1 MQPLRLR
8 KSRLLCMSI
17 VLALALIIAT
27 VVVKSPVNYGLVFRR
42 SADASRGVSTTS
54 GNDNNNLAKS
64 AVVVRTNRTFYVDT
78 NTKNKNQLLN
88 NKTVNNIALV
98 APTFTAAAYDHNSF
112 YTFYNL
118 YADTPATTNVT
129 SNLNLL

>member
-27 VVVKSPVNYGLVFRR
+27 VVVTPPVNYGLVFRR
-42 SADASRGVSTTS
+42 SADASSSLSTTN

-64 AVVVRTNRTFYVDT
+64 AVIVRINRTYYVDT
-78 NTKNKNQLLN
+78 NTKNKDQLLN
-88 NKTVNNIALV
+88 DNK
-98 APTFTAAAYDHNSF
+98 
-112 YTFYNL
+112 
-118 YADTPATTNVT
+118 
-129 SNLNLL
+129 

>member
-27 VVVKSPVNYGLVFRR
+27 VVVIPLVNYGLVFRR
-42 SADASRGVSTTS
+42 SADASSSSLSTTN

-64 AVVVRTNRTFYVDT
+64 AVIVRINRTYYVDT
-78 NTKNKNQLLN
+78 NTKNKDQLLN
-88 NKTVNNIALV
+88 NNK
-98 APTFTAAAYDHNSF
+98 
-112 YTFYNL
+112 
-118 YADTPATTNVT
+118 
-129 SNLNLL
+129 